1 MGFLGGIDS
10 VLYCLHNLLALLAL
24 NNLLQ
29 QQAFLWLVSFFFIT
43 FPFSSLGLIRGIY
56 NGVAALEYSG
66 KSMINITMLHYKPRA
81 VPFYFAV
88 FSSLLY

>member
-29 QQAFLWLVSFFFIT
+29 QQAFLWLVSFFIT
-43 FPFSSLGLIRGIY
+43 FSFSSLGLIRGIY
-56 NGVAALEYSG
+56 NSVAALEYSG